1 MPPARSEE
9 QMLLLTQCIQAQIF
23 LALQISRYYF
33 LWKKNKIKKQNFV
46 SFLRKQQMYS
56 LQLLT
61 LAVNR
66 DEEMFVFNFFS
77 LKHFNSVRK

>member
-1 MPPARSEE
+1 M
-9 QMLLLTQCIQAQIF
+9 
-23 LALQISRYYF
+23 
-33 LWKKNKIKKQNFV
+33 KKNKIKKQNFV